1 VARRVGQDAAALG
14 SGRAD
19 PKRGGARREPRP
31 PAQPD
36 PEDGSEDKR
45 PDWLRRQRGA
55 QATLRNGVP
64 SLLLLRLALTPPG
77 YSAVRSVQRQVPR
90 TDGRTRGICKTVG
103 ERWVVLLEAATD
115 GSEITRL
122 DVETLLEAVRPG
134 PSGGAL
140 YDRDRY
146 AIQLEAAGSNPAE
159 ALFGALCRWADAVRH
174 LRLPAS
180 EIVRTEVLTP
190 EELKREL
197 QHPAL
202 DATPIRPSA
211 MTETEDHLGQEL
223 LLRAFSDTLTGVL
236 SPGAFNHRLAAALA
250 RDGQH
255 AVVALDLDR
264 FEAVNER
271 VGGVAG
277 DLVLRE
283 VARRLMA
290 ALRPGDDLGRVGGDC
305 YAVLLKDAD
314 EAVARAVAGR
324 MLDTV
329 RQPLT
334 IGEQEITI
342 TASAGIVLTE
352 PWQDAE
358 SVMHAA
364 EAGVAAAKHRGGGCH
379 VLA

>member
-1 VARRVGQDAAALG
+1 
-14 SGRAD
+14 
-19 PKRGGARREPRP
+19 
-31 PAQPD
+31 
-36 PEDGSEDKR
+36 
-45 PDWLRRQRGA
+45 
-55 QATLRNGVP
+55 
-64 SLLLLRLALTPPG
+64 
-77 YSAVRSVQRQVPR
+77 
-90 TDGRTRGICKTVG
+90 VG